1 MNDQLCLFALK
12 QEQYHF
18 LYRVMEEH
26 VIRIETQKWRP
37 DKVSESFSP
46 SPLLKTFTPDGSGE
60 ERLHSKPS
68 CKRGKRRKLKRLSSD
83 GSALQSLKRK
93 KRGSKS
99 VRMDQNV
106 SIADSTTDG
115 DKDVVDKMGKS
126 ETGPDFKRFPCALSK
141 AAEES
146 NARWQS
152 PDKTRKWGYPDLSKE
167 VSADEEK
174 LPAKMPKSAL
184 VDTSKTEKKFDAT
197 SPAERIAEERK
208 NCLAKQVLLPETRV
222 KPEKPDMKPV
232 TPKLGKYEPSDISP
246 FCSGERR
253 LRDQPPEVTQPSL
266 RSPVGTG
273 KLAPTSAPVDM
284 HGRSAKCTQRQ
295 PSFTGTSSDELP
307 PTSKKL
313 PVTSPPSRMRCKCKM
328 IPNSTRSPSR
338 RLQCRCQMKPDSES
352 IHSAHSD
359 DLDKQ
364 GPVFETDAINTTVQP
379 ATAVRKAKSR
389 KDKLELPNYGSSLK
403 KKSNCPSESLSDE
416 DRYRGSDKSLTQAEK
431 QRRGLSLGRE
441 KTGFRY
447 IDASSSEEDNVAAAR
462 RGKSPKR
469 AGLKQPEVL
478 VNNTSSLERR
488 TKRKSPSR
496 IGKYSPKFDE
506 TQCRPVSPNKKP
518 SGAYKD
524 VNSRTRFFKENISK
538 RYPSRR
544 DMDVT
549 EAQPVEVGLMAFKE
563 RNDAYSRETNA
574 SDQFQC
580 TSDQK
585 GLKQFTR
592 TSPLEGR
599 NSPNLSRTEKKYP
612 ATYTSSQSDGLE
624 NESKLKIQKKFAAR
638 SPAEEERDRRRRSP
652 ERSSSQEDRFTRT
665 PRMKD
670 GNIKRPLSPYSTG
683 FKTVSPTPSLE
694 EKSPSVSPPRPKLQA
709 QISPSQEPPSVSKR
723 RKVPTALPNEREI
736 SSPKSQ
742 FTSEQRGRKSPINDT
757 AGPKRTLSPAQ
768 LSFRGGD
775 KSPRHRTTDRK
786 RSRRSPSPKRN
797 RLSSRSSSRDRSSE
811 KSTET
816 SNHREVSGIRG
827 LRPSSRPNQHRV
839 ARSLGKS
846 FETNDKDQINS
857 AKISPP
863 KDGTTFPADI
873 ASSKEADGN
882 VMSSAQMSSTKLDKT
897 LSKKPAGKTTN
908 DEDNPPAKSE
918 TSQQPKHFH
927 QIARATPSS
936 VGCDI
941 EQQVTDAQTPNVPK
955 RIACSRPEE
964 VRVVKGEVQP
974 KLDNVS
980 DLSLDTRLTVERA
993 QARME
998 QKDSKVQDQKPE
1010 AKAQNIS
1017 NEPQDAKQVL
1027 QMYGNQNPV
1036 QGPIPATRV
1045 ANAPPPKEATVPC
1058 SARAPVAEISFDD
1071 LLDGLFYT
1079 SSVASTEC
1087 GPSTD
1092 TRQPCQ
1098 AGLRSGLS
1106 KAVDSSLS
1114 PEINAGIH
1122 GASPKSDASPKPGV
1136 RCCSASPA
1144 ARQGFHPTDGDIPY
1158 IDDTDSG
1165 SVHELRQK

>member
-1 MNDQLCLFALK
+1 
-12 QEQYHF
+12 
-18 LYRVMEEH
+18 MEEH

-37 DKVSESFSP
+37 DKVSESFTP
-46 SPLLKTFTPDGSGE
+46 SGLLKTYTPDGNGE

-83 GSALQSLKRK
+83 GRAFQSLRRK
-93 KRGSKS
+93 KGGSKS
-99 VRMDQNV
+99 VRMDPTV

-126 ETGPDFKRFPCALSK
+126 ETGSDVKRSPCALSK
-141 AAEES
+141 AAE
-146 NARWQS
+146 ARWQS
-152 PDKTRKWGYPDLSKE
+152 PDKTGKWGYPDLSKE
-167 VSADEEK
+167 ASADAQK

-184 VDTSKTEKKFDAT
+184 VDTSKTEKEIDAT
-197 SPAERIAEERK
+197 SPAKRIADERNK
-208 NCLAKQVLLPETRV
+208 CLPKQVLPPETRV
-222 KPEKPDMKPV
+222 KQEKPDMEPV

-246 FCSGERR
+246 FCSDERR
-253 LRDQPPEVTQPSL
+253 LRDQPPKVAQSSL
-266 RSPVGTG
+266 RSPVGTE

-284 HGRSAKCTQRQ
+284 RGRSAKCAQRQ

-307 PTSKKL
+307 PTSMKI
-313 PVTSPPSRMRCKCKM
+313 PVTSRPSRMRCKCKM
-328 IPNSTRSPSR
+328 MPNSTCSPGG
-338 RLQCRCQMKPDSES
+338 RLQCRCKMKPDSAS
-352 IHSAHSD
+352 IHSARSD
-359 DLDKQ
+359 ESDKQ
-364 GPVFETDAINTTVQP
+364 GPAFDTDAINTTVQP
-379 ATAVRKAKSR
+379 ATAVIRAKSR
-389 KDKLELPNYGSSLK
+389 KDKLELPNYGGSLK

-441 KTGFRY
+441 KPGFRY
-447 IDASSSEEDNVAAAR
+447 MGASSSDEDNVAAAR

-478 VNNTSSLERR
+478 FKKSSSLERR

-524 VNSRTRFFKENISK
+524 VNSRTRFPKENISK
-538 RYPSRR
+538 GYPSRR

-549 EAQPVEVGLMAFKE
+549 EGQPVEVGLMAFKE

-574 SDQFQC
+574 PDQFQC

-585 GLKQFTR
+585 GLKKSTR

-599 NSPNLSRTEKKYP
+599 NSPNLSPTEKKYP
-612 ATYTSSQSDGLE
+612 AAYTSSQSDGLE
-624 NESKLKIQKKFAAR
+624 NGSKLKIQKRFAAR

-652 ERSSSQEDRFTRT
+652 ERSSSQEDRFTRA
-665 PRMKD
+665 PRLKD
-670 GNIKRPLSPYSTG
+670 GTVKGPISPYATG
-683 FKTVSPTPSLE
+683 FKTVSQTPSLE
-694 EKSPSVSPPRPKLQA
+694 EKPQSASPQRPKIQT
-709 QISPSQEPPSVSKR
+709 QIAPYQEPSSVSKR
-723 RKVPTALPNEREI
+723 QKLPTTLSNEREL

-742 FTSEQRGRKSPINDT
+742 FTSEQRGRISPIND
-757 AGPKRTLSPAQ
+757 ASGLKRTLSPAQ
-768 LSFRGGD
+768 STFRGGD
-775 KSPRHRTTDRK
+775 RSPRHWTTDKK
-786 RSRRSPSPKRN
+786 RSRRSPSPKRSH
-797 RLSSRSSSRDRSSE
+797 LSSRSSSRDRSSE
-811 KSTET
+811 KSIET

-827 LRPSSRPNQHRV
+827 LRPSSRPNQHRA

-846 FETNDKDQINS
+846 CECNDKEQINY
-857 AKISPP
+857 AKMPPP
-863 KDGTTFPADI
+863 KDGATFPADV
-873 ASSKEADGN
+873 ASPKEATGN

-897 LSKKPAGKTTN
+897 LSTKPAGKTIN
-908 DEDNPPAKSE
+908 DEVKPPAKYE

-927 QIARATPSS
+927 EIARKTPSS

-941 EQQVTDAQTPNVPK
+941 EQKITDSQTPNVPK
-955 RIACSRPEE
+955 RIACSKPHEAT
-964 VRVVKGEVQP
+964 VAKGEVQP
-974 KLDNVS
+974 KLDNLS

-998 QKDSKVQDQKPE
+998 QKDSKIQDQKPE
-1010 AKAQNIS
+1010 AKPQNTS
-1017 NEPQDAKQVL
+1017 NEPHDVKQVR
-1027 QMYGNQNPV
+1027 QMYGDQNPV
-1036 QGPIPATRV
+1036 QGTIPATRV

-1058 SARAPVAEISFDD
+1058 SARAPVADISFDD

-1079 SSVASTEC
+1079 SSVASTKL

-1122 GASPKSDASPKPGV
+1122 GASPKPDASPKPGV
-1136 RCCSASPA
+1136 RCCSASPT
-1144 ARQGFHPTDGDIPY
+1144 ARQAFHPTDADIPY

-1165 SVHELRQK
+1165 SVHEWRQK